1 MNLFYFGPVSS
12 RGCRKHTS
20 KQSFAL
26 KFDFDVLNLLY
37 FGPGS
42 ALNLLYFGPGS
53 ALNLLY
59 FGPVSSRDCRKH
71 LNSDLLITTPVF
83 RINANTTSFVSI

>member
-1 MNLFYFGPVSS
+1 MNLFYLGPVSS

-42 ALNLLYFGPGS
+42 ALNLLYFGP
-53 ALNLLY
+53 
-59 FGPVSSRDCRKH
+59 VSSRECRKH
-71 LNSDLLITTPVF
+71 PSKQSFADSDTCI
-83 RINANTTSFVSI
+83 